1 MSGYFVCEREDDC
14 YEVYFS
20 HPNGEDLVS
29 SHETEEDAESAIAEL
44 LKEER
49 LKTLRTKYGGKR

>member
-20 HPNGEDLVS
+20 HFNGEDLIS
-29 SHETEEDAESAIAEL
+29 SHKTEKDAESAIKEL

-49 LKTLRTKYGGKR
+49 LKTLRTKHGRKR